1 MKKTLIAMA
10 VLAASGASFA
20 QVTITGSYAAGYQ
33 VDTNAYDSKAKAFT
47 GDASGFGVDTSFIQF
62 AASEDLGSGLKVAA
76 KLSLD
81 GFARTAAAGGD
92 SNLVLSGGF
101 GSLTLETGNGSD
113 YLSGDYV
120 GMDGKVFGAKT
131 TSDSVTYKSPSF
143 SGFTFALAHSEAG
156 TTGAG
161 LGVGAA
167 GAYSGQR
174 HNTLTASYASGPL
187 SVTAGLRQY
196 DQQGNKS
203 LTRAKASY
211 DLGVAKIGGGF
222 VQLNQAKGTQTD
234 TLLGVSVPLGSL
246 TLVADVAS
254 RKLDDQA
261 TDAENG
267 TRTGYGLSASYAL
280 SKRTSLS
287 ATYASWEAALN
298 PADRTTRT
306 ALLLAHSF

>member
-47 GDASGFGVDTSFIQF
+47 GDASGFGVDTSYVEFG
-62 AASEDLGSGLKVAA
+62 ASEDLGGGLKIAA
-76 KLSLD
+76 KMSLD

-101 GSLTLETGNGSD
+101 GSLTVETGNGSD

-120 GMDGKVFGAKT
+120 GMDGKVFSAKS
-131 TSDSVTYKSPSF
+131 TSDSVTYKSPSM
-143 SGFTFALAHSEAG
+143 SGFSFALAHAEVAG
-156 TTGAG
+156 G

-167 GAYSGQR
+167 GAYTGQR

-196 DQQGNKS
+196 DQQGDKS

-222 VQLNQAKGTQTD
+222 VQLNQAKGTRTD

-267 TRTGYGLSASYAL
+267 TRTGYGLSAAYAL

-298 PADRTTRT
+298 PKDRTTRT